1 MSIYDLISVLGGL
14 GLFLF
19 GMKLMGEGLELA
31 SGSKL
36 RSLLEKLTSNR
47 FIAMLVG
54 LGVTAVIQSS
64 SATDAMVVGF
74 ANAGLMELSQAVG
87 ILFGAKIGTTVTSL
101 LLAIDIKKIVPL
113 FIFIGVVIITFSKKS
128 QHKFYGQIIA
138 GFGILFFGMTV
149 MSGSLSGLSE
159 SELFTNVISNF
170 KNPLIG
176 ILSGLLFTT
185 VIQSSSAS
193 VGILMALGMAGAIN
207 LEQAVYIIYGFN
219 IGASAPAFLSSIGA
233 NRTAKQI
240 SLINFIIT
248 VIGAVFMVLITMT
261 CPIVDIIKTVI
272 PGNVGAQISATHIMF
287 NIVITCVLL
296 PFSSLLIKLTKLI
309 LPDKNEEK
317 EKMGTVYLD
326 PRILG
331 TPPMAVL
338 QAEKECLRLA
348 ELSRKNFK
356 YSCRN
361 LFEHDPKLVEKVMEN
376 EKVIDY
382 VTHCITE
389 YIVKINALDISD
401 NDRSVM
407 SAMYSAIQDIER
419 IGDRA
424 VNLIELGEQMENK
437 KLSFTEHAIEEL
449 KDMCGKCEEIL
460 DSSVKMFTTEEVDP
474 SLSGTVN
481 RLEDEI
487 DVCTDKYKFSHIKRL
502 DKGICSGEAGAVFL
516 DILINL
522 ERVGDHAENVAF
534 AIPNRNRY
542 ASITEA

>member
-128 QHKFYGQIIA
+128 QQKFYGQIIA

-219 IGASAPAFLSSIGA
+219 IGACAPAFLSSIGA

-331 TPPMAVL
+331 TPPM
-338 QAEKECLRLA
+338 
-348 ELSRKNFK
+348 
-356 YSCRN
+356 
-361 LFEHDPKLVEKVMEN
+361 
-376 EKVIDY
+376 
-382 VTHCITE
+382 
-389 YIVKINALDISD
+389 
-401 NDRSVM
+401 
-407 SAMYSAIQDIER
+407 
-419 IGDRA
+419 
-424 VNLIELGEQMENK
+424 ENK
-437 KLSFTEHAIEEL
+437 KLSCTEHAIEEL